1 MKNEDIRK
9 SLLGHAILDLVVASV
24 LIVFFVVDKMWID
37 FWSHASAI
45 LFSVIMVRDLILSI
59 VYFVKWKKGGR

>member
-24 LIVFFVVDKMWID
+24 LIVFFVVDKMWIG

-45 LFSVIMVRDLILSI
+45 LFSVIMVLDLILSI